1 MADKRPRD
9 SKSCTGPAAADG
21 LAEVAEK
28 RARTGHVVLNIGGV
42 RFETTVNTLCSF
54 SDSFFAKM
62 FGGTYDTRTEP
73 DGSYF
78 IDRSG
83 EHFGQ
88 VLNFMRTHRVRVGGA
103 AADPGGHCGAARGDG
118 ILSARWAVS
127 RRLPRRSR
135 LHSA

>member
-21 LAEVAEK
+21 LAEVGEK
-28 RARTGHVVLNIGGV
+28 RARTGPVVLNIGGV

-62 FGGTYDTRTEP
+62 FGGSYDTRTEP

-88 VLNFMRTHRVRVGGA
+88 VLNFMRTHTQGGA
-103 AADPGGHCGAARGDG
+103 AANPSGRCGAARGDG
-118 ILSARWAVS
+118 ILSARWAVP